1 MLPFVS
7 AQTAH
12 DNWMS
17 SLRDT
22 MPVCR
27 VSIPGTHD
35 SGTAGV
41 RFPMRHYATTQ
52 SMELMEQW
60 DAGIRFFDLRPKQ
73 AGGGLKIFHGPADCH
88 LTLEEVLLMFRH
100 KLESNPTEFCV
111 IMTNMADGG
120 LQATDMVMELI
131 RTVVPS
137 DMLAVFRKDMT
148 VSDVRGRILFI
159 HRNAPSKGVDFPGV
173 VVRGWPGNG
182 LSRQPFMESSGGKS
196 AGLWVQ
202 DLFTSG
208 SNNQNGYLSHKW
220 DSMYR
225 LLRAFEDADDGV
237 WCINHASGYT
247 GTGVS
252 TNIRRNARSTN
263 AHLLNYLKTHH
274 EPVGIIPMDF
284 PSQELIDSIIDC
296 NR

>member
-12 DNWMS
+12 DSWMS

-41 RFPMRHYATTQ
+41 RFPMRYYASTQ
-52 SMELMEQW
+52 SMDLGEQW
-60 DAGIRFFDLRPKQ
+60 NAGIRFFDLRPKP
-73 AGGGLKIFHGPADCH
+73 AGGKLKIFHGPADCH
-88 LTLEEVLLMFRH
+88 LTLEEVLHLFRH

-120 LQATDMVMELI
+120 QQATDMVMELI
-131 RTVVPS
+131 RTVIPS

-159 HRNAPSKGVDFPGV
+159 HRDAPSKGTGFPGV

-182 LSRQPFMESSGGKS
+182 LSWQPVLVSSEGES
-196 AGLWVQ
+196 AGLWAQ

-208 SNNQNGYLSHKW
+208 SNNHNGYLSHKW

-252 TNIRRNARSTN
+252 TNIRRNVRSTN
-263 AHLLNYLKTHH
+263 ARLLNYLKTHH
-274 EPVGIIPMDF
+274 GPVGIIPMDF
-284 PSQELIDSIIDC
+284 PSQELIDAIIEC
-296 NR
+296 NK